1 MLNYSNLNKKIFNM
15 KNLNNK
21 ILIKT
26 VIYIEKFKT
35 KDVKINYIN
44 QIKYENKRFIE
55 YNPPKLN
62 INILKKYVSKK

>member
-1 MLNYSNLNKKIFNM
+1 M

-26 VIYIEKFKT
+26 DRFILKSLKV

-44 QIKYENKRFIE
+44 WIKYENKRFIE

-62 INILKKYVSKK
+62 INILKKYVSKNK

>member
-1 MLNYSNLNKKIFNM
+1 M
-15 KNLNNK
+15 KNSNNR

-26 VIYIEKFKT
+26 DRFILKSLRV

-44 QIKYENKRFIE
+44 WIKYENKRFIE

-62 INILKKYVSKK
+62 INT